1 MDKEEFLKAI
11 ENVPKTDSI
20 NSISSYNS
28 INIEDLANAVNRLK
42 KVPTYDELLKENQK
56 LKENYERIY
65 NENCILR
72 EKHNISDIDLLDEN
86 YRLKQVIDKAIEFTN
101 KNWGTWCTH
110 HIEYMTE
117 LQNILKEG
125 KNDSYVRFGR

>member
-72 EKHNISDIDLLDEN
+72 EKHNINDIGLLDEN
-86 YRLKQVIDKAIEFTN
+86 YKLKQIIDKAIEYLEQKPVVMVNGEPREIYVEDDN
-101 KNWGTWCTH
+101 K
-110 HIEYMTE
+110 
-117 LQNILKEG
+117 LLDILKEG
-125 KNDSYVRFGR
+125 K